1 MYDKVTKRIHL
12 TFYLMAF
19 ALKQKHFGAIEGA
32 PDGSPEVTPT
42 IEIEIKGI
50 VEVITEMQLKMHM
63 VMHLLVQKSA
73 RNDSIKRELEEALY
87 VALESAPKISF

>member
-1 MYDKVTKRIHL
+1 MRDKVTKRIHL

-19 ALKQKHFGAIEGA
+19 ALKQEHFSAVECA

-42 IEIEIKGI
+42 IEIEIKGT
-50 VEVITEMQLKMHM
+50 VEVTIEMQLKMHM

-87 VALESAPKISF
+87 VALEGVPKISL

>member
-1 MYDKVTKRIHL
+1 MRDKVTKSIHL
-12 TFYLMAF
+12 TFYLMTF
-19 ALKQKHFGAIEGA
+19 ALKQEHFSAVECA

-42 IEIEIKGI
+42 IEIEIKGT
-50 VEVITEMQLKMHM
+50 VEVTTEMQLKMHM

-87 VALESAPKISF
+87 VALEGAPKISL